1 MIRSDSI
8 AFVLLLPGIFL
19 QLSACTSGKE
29 SGDASTD
36 EADADTDSDSDSD
49 ADSDSDSDADADLSA
64 TSQGGLYQMTYTTD
78 PSPPQSGATTLL
90 FSLMD
95 SSGVAVTGASL
106 EVTPWMPAMGHGI
119 NDKPVVT
126 QVGQG
131 AYTAAWEYSM
141 GGDWEVEIAVEAA
154 PGIDTFVLPFVVGGM

>member
-1 MIRSDSI
+1 M
-8 AFVLLLPGIFL
+8 
-19 QLSACTSGKE
+19 
-29 SGDASTD
+29 SGDVSIG
-36 EADADTDSDSDSD
+36 EAPLSVDAVMAAVSR
-49 ADSDSDSDADADLSA
+49 L
-64 TSQGGLYQMTYTTD
+64 
-78 PSPPQSGATTLL
+78 GAG
-90 FSLMD
+90 
-95 SSGVAVTGASL
+95 GVAVTGASL